1 MLVPYYVKAIGRR
14 ATPQPDEPERTGKP
28 GRRRT
33 RRGAYPYPGSGN
45 DETNDDKGAVVMRLR
60 RRVSQDI
67 EERLAADRR
76 LAARYDDLLAR
87 VGTTDQAL
95 RHAEAEGR
103 RGPESHALVVALD
116 KALTEALVACEAAER
131 VAMGPATYSP
141 ADGSPDEVRAAEIAR
156 RKARAKPAVRPWTEE
171 VDRLRTAREK
181 HRLSFRVGRDLAAP
195 S

>member
-1 MLVPYYVKAIGRR
+1 
-14 ATPQPDEPERTGKP
+14 
-28 GRRRT
+28 
-33 RRGAYPYPGSGN
+33 
-45 DETNDDKGAVVMRLR
+45 MRLR

-87 VGTTDQAL
+87 VGAADQAL
-95 RHAEAEGR
+95 RHAESEGTTGAET
-103 RGPESHALVVALD
+103 HALVVALD
-116 KALTEALVACEAAER
+116 NALTEALAAAEATER
-131 VAMGPATYSP
+131 VTMGPATYTP

-156 RKARAKPAVRPWTEE
+156 RKARARSAVRAWRDEA
-171 VDRLRTAREK
+171 DRLRTAREK